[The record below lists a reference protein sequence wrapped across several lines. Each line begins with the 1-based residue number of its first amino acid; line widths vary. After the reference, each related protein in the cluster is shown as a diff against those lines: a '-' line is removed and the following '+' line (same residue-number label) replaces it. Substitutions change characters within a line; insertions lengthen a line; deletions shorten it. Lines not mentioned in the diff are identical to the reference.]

1 MRIHRR
7 RSSIVLRFAQSAAFA
22 AFGVSLLNAAMAVSQ
37 MPPAKTTES
46 AWSGLNPVTR
56 LTAETF
62 RHPPAIDRPWVRM
75 NTPPD
80 VTSEELTEEIIEM
93 KKSGIGGVEIG
104 QGTFPK
110 TPQLIAILKAANAA
124 GLKVSLSHGSTVSP
138 AGYSLDKENV
148 RKTLLF
154 ASSQVTGGEA
164 ADITLNAPLPPS
176 GRGFGGG
183 GGGPASAPP
192 APRRSTLIAVL
203 AYRCAESICNATDP
217 ITLDAASVVDLTPT
231 LTATDKSGVAGG
243 PTTGRLNWTAP
254 AGGQWCIIAL
264 WSQGVFAQP
273 DLFSKEGTDELI
285 RGMEMDWTPEVKA
298 LLKQNGGDIFYD
310 SHSSDRGSPT
320 ELWTNNM
327 EAEFKARRGY
337 SLIRNAPALFEK
349 NFTFSD
355 GSAPRVRNDLNAVRG
370 ELWIEYHLKPM
381 EAWAHTF
388 NYRIRLQPYGEPVST
403 TPDEIEAASVLD
415 RPETESLYFGDEV
428 DSYLPIASAN
438 HVNGNTWFSIEC
450 CAALAKAYAQT
461 FQDAVIRMHRGYAG
475 GVTKLVY
482 HVYPYRDSPDAK
494 WPGYH
499 SFGPAGFANAWGPRD
514 PDWIDAPVYDDY
526 FARTQQVLTQ
536 GEARVDVA
544 VYMQN
549 YLYPAPM
556 FVKGGLHYWPD
567 TRLQQ
572 AGYTHDYLDPALLA
586 MAEPITIAGQ
596 IALGRPAYKALI
608 IDSEQQPP
616 VDPIKTSMDLGAARK
631 ILSLAKAGLPIVVVG
646 AAPNQTPGR
655 TTADD
660 GTLQA
665 LIGNLMQIVNVHRVA
680 HEADVPALLQ
690 SLGIEPAM
698 KPESA
703 SPVLSVHRRDEAGKT
718 DYYFLYNEGMVTPPN
733 EPGNLFEPAEG
744 RPFEQQVE
752 LHGEGKPYLMNAW
765 TGNITPIEEFVATK
779 DGVTLHLKIAPDD
792 AAIVAIST
800 SKLGAAPA
808 TPKRAKAA
816 SLPVPIDLTQYMWH
830 LSVED
835 WQPANDHA
843 MTGAKATETRKE
855 TKQID
860 LDGLKPWP
868 KIPLLKDVS
877 GIGTYTASVNLPSG
891 WKAGTGARLDL
902 GEVFDSFTLSVNGSD
917 IPLNQISATA
927 EVGPYL
933 HAGKNTLAIRV
944 ATTLN
949 NRLSSL
955 DAAVA
960 KRGLIQDYGLIGPV
974 KLTPHN

>member
-1 MRIHRR
+1 MIT
-7 RSSIVLRFAQSAAFA
+7 RFARSPGFA
-22 AFGVSLLNAAMAVSQ
+22 ALGVILLNSAMAVSQ
-37 MPPAKTTES
+37 MPPLKTTDS
-46 AWSGLNPVTR
+46 AWSELNPVTK
-56 LTAETF
+56 LTGESF
-62 RHPPAIDRPWVRM
+62 RHPPATDRPWVRM
-75 NTPPD
+75 NTPPE
-80 VTSEELTEEIIEM
+80 VTSDELTEEIIEM

-110 TPQLIAILKAANAA
+110 TPQLIAILQAANAA

-138 AGYSLDKENV
+138 AAYSLDKDNV

-154 ASSQVTGGEA
+154 TSSEVLGGKA
-164 ADITLNAPLPPS
+164 ADVTLKAPLPPS
-176 GRGFGGG
+176 GGRGFGGG
-183 GGGPASAPP
+183 GPAAAPP

-203 AYRCAESICNATDP
+203 AYRCAESICNASGP
-217 ITLDAASVVDLTPT
+217 IALDAASVVDLTPT
-231 LTATDKSGVAGG
+231 LTAIDKGGVAGG
-243 PTTGRLNWTAP
+243 PTTGRLNWEAP
-254 AGGQWCIIAL
+254 AWGQWCIIAL

-285 RGMEMDWTPEVKA
+285 RGMETDWTPEVKA
-298 LLKQNGGDIFYD
+298 LLKKNGGDIFYD

-337 SLIRNAPALFEK
+337 SLTQSAPALFER

-355 GSAPRVRNDLNAVRG
+355 RSADRVRNDLNGVRG
-370 ELWIEYHLKPM
+370 ELWIENHLNPM

-388 NYRIRLQPYGEPVST
+388 NYHIRLQPYGEPVST

-450 CAALAKAYAQT
+450 CAALGKAYAQT

-482 HVYPYRDSPDAK
+482 HVYPYRDAPDAK

-499 SFGPAGFANAWGPRD
+499 SFGPAGFANAWGPRN
-514 PDWIDAPVYDDY
+514 PNWLDAPVYNNY

-556 FVKGGLHYWPD
+556 FVKGGFHFWSD
-567 TRLQQ
+567 TGLQQ

-586 MAEPITIAGQ
+586 MAEPTMSAGQ
-596 IALGRPAYKALI
+596 IAFGRPAYKALI

-616 VDPIKTSMDLGAARK
+616 VDPSKTSMDLEAARK
-631 ILSLAKAGLPIVVVG
+631 ILALAKAGLPIVVVG
-646 AAPNQTPGR
+646 IAPNQTPGR
-655 TTADD
+655 TPADD
-660 GTLQA
+660 STLQA
-665 LIGNLMQIVNVHRVA
+665 LISNLMQMVNVHHVA
-680 HEADVPALLQ
+680 HEADVPALLL
-690 SLGIEPAM
+690 SLGINPAM
-698 KPESA
+698 KPGSP
-703 SPVLSVHRRDEAGKT
+703 SPVLSVHRRDEIRQT
-718 DYYFLYNEGMVTPPN
+718 DYYFLYNEGMITPPN

-744 RPFEQQVE
+744 KPFEQQVQ
-752 LHGEGKPYLMNAW
+752 LHGEGKPYLMDAW
-765 TGNITPIEEFVATK
+765 TGKITLIENFVATK
-779 DGVTLHLKIAPDD
+779 DGINLHLNIAPDD
-792 AAIVAIST
+792 AAIVAISR
-800 SKLGAAPA
+800 SKLDTAPA
-808 TPKRAKAA
+808 PPKGGTAA
-816 SLPVPIDLTQYMWH
+816 SLPVPIDLTQYRWH
-830 LSVED
+830 LTVED
-835 WQPANDHA
+835 WQPANDYA
-843 MTGAKATETRKE
+843 TTGVKATETKKE
-855 TKQID
+855 IKQID

-868 KIPLLKDVS
+868 RIPQLKDVS
-877 GIGTYTASVNLPSG
+877 GIGTYASSVNLPSG
-891 WKAGTGARLDL
+891 WKTGTGARLDL

-933 HAGKNTLAIRV
+933 HAGANTLAIRV

-955 DAAVA
+955 DAVVA
-960 KRGLIQDYGLIGPV
+960 KRGLVQEYGVIGPV
-974 KLTPHN
+974 MLTPHN